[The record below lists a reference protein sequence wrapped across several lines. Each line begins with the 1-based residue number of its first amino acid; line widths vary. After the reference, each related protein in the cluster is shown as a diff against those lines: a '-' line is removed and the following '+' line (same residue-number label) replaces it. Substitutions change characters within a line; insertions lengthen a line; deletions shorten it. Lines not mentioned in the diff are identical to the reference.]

1 VQHLIGRRL
10 PDLDLPSTDGFTI
23 NLSAANGTFVIFC
36 FPYTGRP
43 DVPNPPDWDNIPGAH
58 GSTPQA
64 QAFSMCYD
72 EFQKR
77 GIRVFGL
84 SFQDTA
90 WQCEFVKRTS
100 LRVPL
105 LSDQKRL
112 FSSALGLT
120 TFKAGP
126 QDYLRRITLVS
137 KDGFITHLRY
147 PIDIPENDAAEVLK
161 LFEDVPHHDSYRNRQ

>member
-10 PDLDLPSTDGFTI
+10 PDLDLPSTDGFTF
-23 NLSAANGTFVIFC
+23 NLSTANGIFVIFC

-64 QAFSMCYD
+64 QAFSMRYE
-72 EFQKR
+72 EFKKL
-77 GIRVFGL
+77 GIKVFGL
-84 SFQDTA
+84 SFQDPA

-105 LSDQKRL
+105 LSDQKKL
-112 FSSALGLT
+112 FSNALGLP
-120 TFKAGP
+120 TFKAGT
-126 QDYLRRITLVS
+126 QDYSQRLRLVS
-137 KDGFITHLRY
+137 KDGFITHVRY
-147 PIDIPENDAAEVLK
+147 PIDVPENDAAEILK
-161 LFEDVPHHDSYRNRQ
+161 LFEDIPHHDSYRNRQ

>member
-10 PDLDLPSTDGFTI
+10 PDLDLPSTDGFAF
-23 NLSAANGTFVIFC
+23 NLSAANGTFVVFC

-64 QAFSMCYD
+64 QAFSKHYE
-72 EFQKR
+72 EFKR
-77 GIRVFGL
+77 LDIKVFGL
-84 SFQDTA
+84 SFQDTE

-105 LSDQKRL
+105 LSDQRKL
-112 FSSALGLT
+112 FSNTLGLP
-120 TFKAGP
+120 TFKAGT
-126 QDYLRRITLVS
+126 QDYLRRITFVS
-137 KDGFITHLRY
+137 KDGLITQVRY
-147 PIDIPENDAAEVLK
+147 PIDVPENDAAETLK
-161 LFEDVPHHDSYRNRQ
+161 LIEDVAHHDSYCNR

>member
-1 VQHLIGRRL
+1 
-10 PDLDLPSTDGFTI
+10 
-23 NLSAANGTFVIFC
+23 
-36 FPYTGRP
+36 
-43 DVPNPPDWDNIPGAH
+43 VPNPPDWDNIPGAH

-64 QAFSMCYD
+64 QAFSMRYD

-77 GIRVFGL
+77 SVSVLGL
-84 SFQDTA
+84 SFQDTV

-126 QDYLRRITLVS
+126 QEYLRRITLVS
-137 KDGFITHLRY
+137 KDGIITHLRY
-147 PIDIPENDAAEVLK
+147 PIEIPENDAAEVLK
-161 LFEDVPHHDSYRNRQ
+161 LFEDVPHHDSNRNRQ

>member
-1 VQHLIGRRL
+1 MQHLIGRRL
-10 PDLDLPSTDGFTI
+10 PDLDLPSTDGFTF

-43 DVPNPPDWDNIPGAH
+43 GFPDPPDWDNIPGAH

-64 QAFSMCYD
+64 HAFSTRYD

-77 GIRVFGL
+77 DIKILGL

-105 LSDQKRL
+105 LSDQEKL
-112 FSSALGLT
+112 FSSALGLP
-120 TFKAGP
+120 TFMAGT
-126 QDYLRRITLVS
+126 QGYLRRITLIS
-137 KDGFITHLRY
+137 KDGFITHVRY
-147 PIDIPENDAAEVLK
+147 PIAVPENDAAEILNLV
-161 LFEDVPHHDSYRNRQ
+161 EDIPHHDPYRYRQ